1 MTYAYVSSINNAVD
15 INHDVWQLL
24 IFRLHK
30 LGIEAHAYAHYTSLL
45 CFAFISWMIIVL
57 SLLTSLLSCSLK
69 IEFIYEW
76 TIIGFPRHEVVVFTY
91 WTMWECLSGRCD
103 WSVASHVVVALSDV
117 IIEVRTWYALLRLV
131 AGGVRCVDV
140 GCEEFEKRF
149 VTVKW
154 ASLKQICTTQCVF
167 SSFSLCQLLVGY
179 LPLLRYDRNV

>member
-1 MTYAYVSSINNAVD
+1 
-15 INHDVWQLL
+15 
-24 IFRLHK
+24 
-30 LGIEAHAYAHYTSLL
+30 
-45 CFAFISWMIIVL
+45 
-57 SLLTSLLSCSLK
+57 
-69 IEFIYEW
+69 
-76 TIIGFPRHEVVVFTY
+76 
-91 WTMWECLSGRCD
+91 MWECLSGRCD

-117 IIEVRTWYALLRLV
+117 IRTVAV